1 MHRFWTRL
9 CFAVAAVLTAVAAL
23 AAAGQDLADVLGR
36 TVIAVHFVVE
46 GRDDVSPALM
56 NLSDV
61 KVGQPLRQEDVR
73 ATLGHLDS
81 LGRYEDIVPV
91 ATVAGAGVDVT
102 FRLTPRHPVTNLDV
116 RGDTGLPA
124 GSLKSLVQQ
133 RYGGVPT
140 TVRLSAVADTAAQI
154 LRDEGYLQARVVPT
168 TVLSHDP
175 EGATLVLTVEAGP
188 QARIGRTE
196 IQGTSP
202 LTTAEIRRLTKT
214 EAGLPFKRRDVEAAI
229 TALEDDLRGQGFYEA
244 QLTLLPIAAGE
255 TVNLVI
261 NVDTGPRVEL
271 KIVPEGAMP
280 HGDIDALVPI
290 KRLGAAD
297 QDLLEDSRKRIEN
310 ALRADGYW
318 RASAP
323 FTREPSADGKQLTI
337 VFTIARGPRYFVD
350 HIDWPSSLTQPVLTL
365 RELVGVRDGEVFDQ
379 DRVLAGLGRVADLY
393 RRSGYYQFKAEPDFE
408 EQPDP
413 SSLTSNRALVVIHPN
428 ITEGPR
434 GQVAAVTF
442 SFTGE
447 HKVPE
452 GELRQAMQQ
461 HVGLPYVELEAAQ
474 DRAAL
479 RTLYRNRG
487 YLQAFVDVVP
497 AFSADGTDV
506 SLAVTVNEGPQVRIG
521 QISVVG
527 NHAVSESYILR
538 EMHLV
543 PGQPAGDAALNQARR
558 RLGDMGF
565 RRVTISMA
573 PQTSEEEVHV
583 IVSVVEAPRVSFAW
597 GAGLEGG
604 RQPRSAV
611 GGGLEDYLGFAPRG
625 SVELGRRNLGGR
637 NRSVNLYSRVAF
649 KRRSAPGDP
658 ELDGRGFGFTEYRV
672 TGTYQ
677 EHRAFGA
684 DIDLV
689 IGTSFEQA
697 VRTNF
702 NFLRKSTNAEALR
715 RVTDHVSVSG
725 RYVLDFTRLF
735 DERIS
740 DDDPLQPLIDR
751 LFPQVRLSYLASGV
765 SWDRRDSPLA
775 PTRGSLAAADVE
787 VAMRAIGSQVGY
799 SKVFLQGSA
808 FHALDASKKTV
819 VAGRAEL
826 GLARGFP
833 RAVARVDANGSPV
846 LDDNG
851 NQIVDL
857 VQDLPAS
864 QRFFAGGSTTVRG
877 FQLDRLGV
885 PEILTADGLS
895 LGGNAVVVLNGEIR
909 RAVAKLSGRTLAAV
923 AFVDAGNV
931 FATASTL
938 DVTRLRGASGFGV
951 RYDSPLGPIRLDF
964 GFKMKPTIV
973 GGDRERRWEYHLS
986 IGEAF

>member
-1 MHRFWTRL
+1 MLRSWSRL
-9 CFAVAAVLTAVAAL
+9 LFVCALVAAAGGAV
-23 AAAGQDLADVLGR
+23 AGQDLADVLGR
-36 TVIAVHFVVE
+36 SVTAVHFVIE
-46 GRDDVSPALM
+46 GREDVSPTLM

-61 KVGQPLRQEDVR
+61 RVGQPLRQEDVR
-73 ATLGHLDS
+73 STIGHLDS
-81 LGRYEDIVPV
+81 LGRYDDIVPV
-91 ATVAGAGVDVT
+91 ATPSGIGVDVT
-102 FRLTPRHPVTNLDV
+102 FRLTPRHPVTSVEV
-116 RGDTGLPA
+116 RGDAGLSA
-124 GSLKSLVQQ
+124 GSLRSLILQ

-140 TVRLSAVADTAAQI
+140 TAKLSAVADTAVQA
-154 LRDEGYLQARVVPT
+154 LHDEGYLQARVMPT
-168 TVLSHDP
+168 TVLTHDP

-188 QARIGRTE
+188 LAHVGRTE
-196 IQGTSP
+196 IRGTSP
-202 LTTAEIRRLTKT
+202 LPDAEILRRTHT
-214 EAGLPFKRRDVEAAI
+214 EPGMPFKRRDVEAAI
-229 TALEDDLRGQGFYEA
+229 TALEDDLRSRGFYEA
-244 QLTLLPIAAGE
+244 QVTLLPPPLGE
-255 TVNLVI
+255 AVDLVI

-271 KIVPEGAMP
+271 KIVPEDALPRGN
-280 HGDIDALVPI
+280 IDTLVPI
-290 KRLGAAD
+290 KRLGAVD
-297 QDLLEDSRKRIEN
+297 QDLLEDSRTRLER
-310 ALRADGYW
+310 ALRAEGYW

-323 FTREPSADGKQLTI
+323 FSREPSADGSQLTV
-337 VFTIARGPRYFVD
+337 VFTIARGPRYFIDRV
-350 HIDWPSSLTQPVLTL
+350 DWPSSLTLPELTL
-365 RELVGVRDGEVFDQ
+365 RDLVAVKDGEVFDQ
-379 DRVLAGLGRVADLY
+379 DRFLAGMARVADLY
-393 RRSGYYQFKAEPDFE
+393 RRSGYYQFKAEPNFE
-408 EQPDP
+408 ELPDP
-413 SSLTSNRALVVIHPN
+413 SSTNRALVIVHPN

-442 SFTGE
+442 TFTGP
-447 HKVPE
+447 HQVPE
-452 GELRQAMQQ
+452 AELRQAMNQ
-461 HVGLPYVELEAAQ
+461 HVGRPYVELEAAQ

-479 RTLYRNRG
+479 RTLFRNRG
-487 YLQAFVDVVP
+487 YLQAFVEVVP
-497 AFSADGTDV
+497 TFSADGADA
-506 SLAVTVNEGPQVRIG
+506 SLAVTVSEGTQVRIG

-527 NHAVSESYILR
+527 NRAVSEAYILR
-538 EMHLV
+538 EMHIV
-543 PGQPAGDAALNQARR
+543 PGQPAGDAALADARR
-558 RLGDMGF
+558 RISEMGF
-565 RRVTISMA
+565 RRVTISMV
-573 PQTSEEEVHV
+573 PEVNDQEV
-583 IVSVVEAPRVSFAW
+583 RIIVNVVEAPRISLAY

-604 RQPRSAV
+604 RQLRSAV

-625 SVELGRRNLGGR
+625 SFEIGRRNLGGR
-637 NRSVNLYSRVAF
+637 NRSLNLYSRVSF
-649 KRRSAPGDP
+649 KRRSAPDDP

-677 EHRAFGA
+677 EHRAFGT

-689 IGTSFEQA
+689 VGTSFEQA

-715 RVTDHVSVSG
+715 RISDHVTVSG

-775 PTRGSLAAADVE
+775 PTHGSLAAADVE
-787 VAMRAIGSQVGY
+787 FAMRAIGSQVGY
-799 SKVFLQGSA
+799 SKVFLQGSI
-808 FHALDASKKTV
+808 FHALDVPKKTI

-833 RAVARVDANGSPV
+833 RSVTRVDVNGSPV

-851 NQIVDL
+851 QPIVDL

-864 QRFFAGGSTTVRG
+864 QRFFAGGGTTVRG

-885 PEILTADGLS
+885 PEILNADGLS

-909 RAVAKLSGRTLAAV
+909 RALTKLRGSTVSGV
-923 AFVDAGNV
+923 AFLDAGNV

-938 DVTRLRGASGFGV
+938 DFTRLRAAAGFGM

-964 GFKMKPTIV
+964 GFKLKPEIV
-973 GGDRERRWEYHLS
+973 GGQRERGWEYHLS

>member
-1 MHRFWTRL
+1 MLRL
-9 CFAVAAVLTAVAAL
+9 WSRLFVTVAWLAGAASV
-23 AAAGQDLADVLGR
+23 AAGQDLGDVLGR
-36 TVIAVHFVVE
+36 TVTSVQFVVD
-46 GRDDVSPALM
+46 GRDDTSPALIS
-56 NLSDV
+56 LSDV
-61 KVGQPLRQEDVR
+61 KVGQPLKQEEVR

-91 ATVAGAGVDVT
+91 ATIAGDGVNVT
-102 FRLTPRHPVTNLDV
+102 FRLTARHPVTNLDV
-116 RGDTGLPA
+116 RGDTGLPP

-140 TVRLSAVADTAAQI
+140 SARPSAVADTAAQL
-154 LRDEGYLQARVVPT
+154 LRDEGYLQARVTPT
-168 TVLSHDP
+168 TVVAPGSD
-175 EGATLVLTVEAGP
+175 GATLVLSVEAGP
-188 QARIGRTE
+188 LAHIGRTDVR
-196 IQGTSP
+196 GTSP
-202 LTTAEIRRLTKT
+202 LTAADIQRRTKT
-214 EAGLPFKRRDVEAAI
+214 EPGLPFKRRDVEAAI
-229 TALEDDLRGQGFYEA
+229 TALEDDLRGRGFYEA
-244 QLTLLPIAAGE
+244 QVTLLPPVSGE
-255 TVNLVI
+255 TVDLVI
-261 NVDTGPRVEL
+261 NVDTGPRIDL
-271 KIVPEGAMP
+271 KVVPEGALP
-280 HGDIDALVPI
+280 RGDIDSLVPI
-290 KRLGAAD
+290 RRLGAAD
-297 QDLLEDSRKRIEN
+297 QDLLEDSRRRIER
-310 ALRADGYW
+310 ALRAEGYW

-323 FTREPSADGKQLTI
+323 FERQPSPDGQLLTI
-337 VFTIARGPRYFVD
+337 VFTIARGPRYFVER
-350 HIDWPSSLTQPVLTL
+350 IDWPSSLTQPEPTL
-365 RELVGVRDGEVFDQ
+365 RELTGVRDGEVFDQ

-408 EQPDP
+408 EVPDP
-413 SSLTSNRALVVIHPN
+413 SSLTSSRALVVIHPN

-434 GQVAAVTF
+434 GQVAAVNFT
-442 SFTGE
+442 FTGD

-452 GELRQAMQQ
+452 SDLRQAMTQ
-461 HVGLPYVELEAAQ
+461 HVGRPYVELEAAQ
-474 DRAAL
+474 DRASL
-479 RTLYRNRG
+479 RALYRNRG
-487 YLQAFVDVVP
+487 YLQAFVDIVP
-497 AFSADGTDV
+497 TFSDDGTDA

-527 NHAVSESYILR
+527 NHAVPEKYILR
-538 EMHLV
+538 EMRLV
-543 PGQPAGDAALNQARR
+543 VGQPAGDAAIADARR
-558 RLGDMGF
+558 RLAEMGF
-565 RRVTISMA
+565 RRVNISLT
-573 PQTSEEEVHV
+573 PQGSEQDVHL
-583 IVSVVEAPRVSFAW
+583 IVNVTEAPRVTFAY
-597 GAGLEGG
+597 GGGLEGG
-604 RQPRSAV
+604 RQLRRAV
-611 GGGLEDYLGFAPRG
+611 GGGFEDYLGFAPRG
-625 SVELGRRNLGGR
+625 SFEIGRRNLGGR
-637 NRSVNLYSRVAF
+637 NRSLNLYSRVSF
-649 KRRSAPGDP
+649 KRRSSEDP
-658 ELDGRGFGFTEYRV
+658 ALDGHGFGFTEYRV

-677 EHRAFGA
+677 EHQAFGA
-684 DIDLV
+684 NVDLI

-740 DDDPLQPLIDR
+740 DNDPLQPLIDR
-751 LFPQVRLSYLASGV
+751 LFPQVRLSYLAGGV

-775 PTRGSLAAADVE
+775 PTRGTLAAADME
-787 VAMRAIGSQVGY
+787 LAMRAIGSQVGY

-808 FHALDASKKTV
+808 FHALDKTKKTV
-819 VAGRAEL
+819 IAGRAEL
-826 GLARGFP
+826 GLARGF
-833 RAVARVDANGSPV
+833 RRSVARVDANGEPV

-851 NQIVDL
+851 NPIVDV

-895 LGGNAVVVLNGEIR
+895 LGGNAVAIVNGELR

-931 FATASTL
+931 FATATTL
-938 DVTRLRGASGFGV
+938 DLTRLRGAAGFGM

-964 GFKMKPTIV
+964 GFKMKPQIV